1 MFKVRASMKQIYLVY
16 EKKNLGLK
24 NLEAKL
30 LDNRVA
36 SLPSMLIKFS
46 ICKSYLIKLLTV
58 LIKLKN

>member
-1 MFKVRASMKQIYLVY
+1 MFKVGASVKQIYLVY
-16 EKKNLGLK
+16 EKNSGLK
-24 NLEAKL
+24 NLEVKL

-46 ICKSYLIKLLTV
+46 ICKNYLIKLLNV